1 MSFLCVFL
9 NVPGER
15 NSTPTESRSTENE
28 NGEFTSSQDSNR
40 EFHEAIEEI
49 FFVDSINPNM
59 NASDYPDILVDAE
72 FDEEFESDFNF
83 SKAT

>member
-1 MSFLCVFL
+1 MSFLCVLL

-28 NGEFTSSQDSNR
+28 NVESTSSQDSNR

-83 SKAT
+83 FKAT